1 MMNRPKILVVDSDK
15 NIISAFSNYLRKKN
29 YSMTGVNSV
38 DAGLNMIRQL
48 KFNLMITDI
57 RVNSEF
63 GTGFISKVKETQK
76 NLPIIA
82 ITSYPDQIN
91 ESDLKPY
98 GADYLFIKPL
108 ELSELNKA
116 IESSLKLNLINNNDH
131 KQNNAG

>member
-38 DAGLNMIRQL
+38 DAGLNKVHQQ

-57 RVNSEF
+57 RVNSEY
-63 GTGFISKVKETQK
+63 GTSFISKVKEVQK

-91 ESDLKPY
+91 ESDLKIY
-98 GADYLFIKPL
+98 GVDYLFIKPL
-108 ELSELNKA
+108 ELSELDKA
-116 IESSLKLNLINNNDH
+116 IEKSLKSSLINNKNH
-131 KQNNAG
+131 KKNNVE